1 MLGFDITKK
10 SRFLDNLYWTYPT
23 FYPPLQKS
31 IALLEL
37 QYFSADGSSVCESR
51 ARCLMAVIH
60 SKVDIFPFYLLPV
73 IQN

>member
-1 MLGFDITKK
+1 MLVFDIIKK
-10 SRFLDNLYWTYPT
+10 SKFLDNLYWTYPT
-23 FYPPLQKS
+23 LTPLQKP

-37 QYFSADGSSVCESR
+37 QYFSAGGSSVCESR